1 MKLLRSNWGTK
12 EKDGAFKSVTPI
24 AYPLLSGTKSCFPI
38 ALLYGCEC
46 PTKQIFD
53 ERLTNRM
60 KMLYNI
66 VYQTKN
72 TPAQAEGGNMNE

>member
-1 MKLLRSNWGTK
+1 M
-12 EKDGAFKSVTPI
+12 V
-24 AYPLLSGTKSCFPI
+24 SGQQKNDDEFIVGFGILDEPSK
-38 ALLYGCEC
+38 GCIGIHH